1 MVYCKKL
8 VDGKCKFTGGKC
20 ILKNPKTIEDYKVCP
35 ERKLAKDYNEMTQSE
50 KALYNSVRNKKEID
64 DLRVLNKVEIDTLKD
79 IVKWRGNQIVELE
92 CENKEHHDR
101 IAGLEKYID
110 NIILELNDLKKN
122 RGIFKRLFSRK

>member
-8 VDGKCKFTGGKC
+8 VDGKCEFTGGKC

-50 KALYNSVRNKKEID
+50 KALYNSIRNQKKICDLVDEIGSLWD
-64 DLRVLNKVEIDTLKD
+64 KIYETGKKFDKQIDVLHDNYKYLK
-79 IVKWRGNQIVELE
+79 
-92 CENKEHHDR
+92 
-101 IAGLEKYID
+101 EKLD
-110 NIILELNDLKKN
+110 SLQEKPEK